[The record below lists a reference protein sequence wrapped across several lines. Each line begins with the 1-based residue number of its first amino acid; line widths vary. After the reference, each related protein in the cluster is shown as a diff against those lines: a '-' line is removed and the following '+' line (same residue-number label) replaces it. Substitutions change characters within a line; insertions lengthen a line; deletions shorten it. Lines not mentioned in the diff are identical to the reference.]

1 MTTSLK
7 KRLPNL
13 LILSK
18 KHKNLTAIY
27 LIKTDKRRIYRKISA
42 PLSVILAKLK
52 IMKIKFILL
61 IAIIAAFGS
70 IGFAQTKKPKT
81 AVAPSFKGSP
91 QTQKK
96 AFKAFI
102 IKNVGK
108 RVSLKL
114 SFGEDIPYGY
124 RSEFADPLFEVDNY
138 LYFLVCN
145 DKAANAEWTNRCG
158 KLNWN
163 AADKIITGFFKITEP
178 DPKRMRTNRTFHI
191 TPTK

>member
-1 MTTSLK
+1 MRISKFVRRFLK
-7 KRLPNL
+7 TMLFVMIASWR
-13 LILSK
+13 
-18 KHKNLTAIY
+18 Y
-27 LIKTDKRRIYRKISA
+27 
-42 PLSVILAKLK
+42 
-52 IMKIKFILL
+52 MKIKILL
-61 IAIIAAFGS
+61 LAAIVAIVAASGS
-70 IGFAQTKKPKT
+70 ISFAQTKKTKT
-81 AVAPSFKGSP
+81 ITPEFKGSP

-124 RSEFADPLFEVDNY
+124 RSDLADPLFEVDNY
-138 LYFLVCN
+138 RYFLICN
-145 DKAANAEWTNRCG
+145 DKEANVEWESRCK

-163 AADKIITGFFKITEP
+163 TENKTMSGFFKITEP
-178 DPKRMRTNRTFHI
+178 DPKMMRTNRTFHI